1 MISTLHGKV
10 TLTGHDWV
18 ILDVN
23 GIGFRVSLPASRLEA
38 SFTPGDSIT
47 LYTHLHVREDILAL
61 YGFPTTEELR
71 LFEMLIT
78 VSGIGPKLGLAFLSA
93 MEADT
98 LVSAIATGNSDLL
111 TQIPGVGKKT
121 ANRLVLELKDK
132 ISIGWATTPQVS
144 RMAQDSS
151 DVVTALVSLGYS
163 VSEAARAIASL
174 PADTGLS
181 LEEKIRLALQYFG
194 HR

>member
-1 MISTLHGKV
+1 MISTLQGKV
-10 TLTGHDWV
+10 TLTGQDWI

-23 GIGFRVSLPASRLEA
+23 GVGFRVFLPASRLEA
-38 SFTPGDSIT
+38 SGGPGDSIT

-61 YGFPTTEELR
+61 YGFPTPEELR

-132 ISIGWATTPQVS
+132 ISANWATPQVS

-151 DVVTALVSLGYS
+151 DVITALVSLGYS
-163 VSEAARAIASL
+163 VSEATRAVASL

-194 HR
+194 RR